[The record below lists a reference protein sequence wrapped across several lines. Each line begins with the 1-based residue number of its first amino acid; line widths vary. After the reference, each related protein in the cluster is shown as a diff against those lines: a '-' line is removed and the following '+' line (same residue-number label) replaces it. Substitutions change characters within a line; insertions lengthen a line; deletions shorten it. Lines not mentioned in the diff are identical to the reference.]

1 MQAQTIVELLEQ
13 RSESPQAD
21 ALAIRFWEHG
31 HWIEWSWREYWAS
44 AQCAAACFLEAGI
57 RRGDHVLIVTPL
69 VRPAVAAIFGLW
81 TIGAVPIQLGIPP
94 RMQSRA
100 GFFQNLADTAERL
113 DARFLLLQ
121 SQDVPLA
128 SVGRFRVLDID
139 AVFKPARV
147 SPLSKPVRGETAFLQ
162 LTSGSTSHPRA
173 VIISHECLMLH
184 MRSMSQRLPSHSG
197 SIAVSWLP
205 LHHDMGLVGGLL
217 FPFYNGFPAHM
228 ISTADF
234 QRSPGLWLETIS
246 RVRATITAAPPSAY
260 AICIQL
266 AARLQSRGC
275 DLSAWECAM
284 IGAEPISPS
293 LLDRFAEAFAP
304 MGFRS
309 EAFFPVY
316 GLAEATVAV
325 TFPRLLAKTQI
336 DRVQQAALECE
347 ARAVPACDS
356 QSSLAFVGV
365 GTPIDGT
372 EIRIAGAGGYPL
384 PERGVGEVQ
393 VRSTSLALGYYGEP
407 EATKATFQD
416 GWLHTGDLGYLA
428 GDVLFVTGRQK
439 EIIIKGGHNLV
450 PSILEE
456 IAGAVAGVRPGAVAA
471 VGIPSPELETEL
483 VCVAAETRCD
493 RIEHPALVERIR
505 LALKVRGVAV
515 DRVFLLPPG
524 CLPKTT
530 SGKLQRNAIVRM
542 LAGQLKTAP
551 VAAAAR
557 IDC

>member
-1 MQAQTIVELLEQ
+1 MKPRTLIELLEQ
-13 RSESPQAD
+13 RGESRQAD
-21 ALAIRFWEHG
+21 ALAIRFWEQG
-31 HWIEWSWREYWAS
+31 RWIEWSWREYWAS
-44 AQCAAACFLEAGI
+44 AQRAAACFLEAGV
-57 RRGDHVLIVTPL
+57 RRGDHVLIVTPE
-69 VRPAVAAIFGLW
+69 VRPAVAALFGLW
-81 TIGAVPIQLGIPP
+81 TIGAVPIQLGMPS

-100 GFFQNLADTAERL
+100 GFFQNLQDTAECL
-113 DARFLLLQ
+113 DARFLLAPP
-121 SQDVPLA
+121 QDVSLA
-128 SVGRFRVLDID
+128 SVGGLRVLSTDV
-139 AVFKPARV
+139 VFNPAGI
-147 SPLSKPVRGETAFLQ
+147 SPLPEPVQGATAFLQ

-173 VIISHECLMLH
+173 VIVSHERLMLH
-184 MRSMSQRLPSHSG
+184 MRSMSQRLPSRAASV
-197 SIAVSWLP
+197 AVSWLP

-234 QRSPGLWLETIS
+234 ERSPGIWLETIS

-293 LLDRFAEAFAP
+293 LLDRFAEAFGP
-304 MGFRS
+304 VGFRG

-325 TFPRLLAKTQI
+325 TFPQLLAKTQI
-336 DRVQQAALECE
+336 DRVERVALECE
-347 ARAVPACDS
+347 ARAVPASDS

-365 GTPIDGT
+365 GAPIHGT

-384 PERGVGEVQ
+384 PERCVGEVQ

-407 EATKATFQD
+407 EATQATFQD
-416 GWLHTGDLGYLA
+416 GWLRTGDLGYLA
-428 GDVLFVTGRQK
+428 GDVLFITGRQK
-439 EIIIKGGHNLV
+439 EIIIKGGHNLI

-471 VGIPSPELETEL
+471 VGIPSAELETEL
-483 VCVAAETRCD
+483 VCVAAETRCE
-493 RIEHPALVERIR
+493 RIEHPALAERIR
-505 LALKVRGVAV
+505 RALKDRGVAV
-515 DRVFLLPPG
+515 DRVFLLPPR
-524 CLPKTT
+524 CLPRTT
-530 SGKLQRNAIVRM
+530 SGKLRRISIVRM
-542 LAGQLKTAP
+542 LAEQLASAP
-551 VAAAAR
+551 ATGS
-557 IDC
+557 